1 VSDIYLNNNKTLR
14 KRFIVEADIPR
25 SILLWLQSDGENPL
39 RARVKRH
46 ICAALIDAQN
56 FESALAR
63 ARRSAA
69 KRANGQEQLRE
80 HFVEALRRGD
90 TQ

>member
-1 VSDIYLNNNKTLR
+1 V
-14 KRFIVEADIPR
+14 R

-39 RARVKRH
+39 RARVKRN

>member
-1 VSDIYLNNNKTLR
+1 VSDIFLSNGNVLR
-14 KRFIVEADIPR
+14 KRFIVQADIPR
-25 SILLWLQSDGENPL
+25 SLLLWLQSDGESPL

-46 ICAALIDAQN
+46 VCNALIDAQN

-69 KRANGQEQLRE
+69 KRANGSEVFRDRFL
-80 HFVEALRRGD
+80 EALRRGD
-90 TQ
+90 TA